1 MKKISI
7 FFFVFLAMVSILSI
21 EKFFLRFFDS
31 NVFVIIFLYF
41 TYILLKEQIH
51 ISKVLKRDKYWIII
65 LMILLIF
72 DIYSLI
78 SA

>member
-7 FFFVFLAMVSILSI
+7 FFFVFLAMGSILSI